1 MSDKNKA
8 VARAVFD
15 VFNGADPSELDDVV
29 AADSVDHDAYNP
41 FREEG
46 REGLKKLIAMYRQ
59 AFPDLH
65 VSIDDQIAEGEKVV
79 TRWTAT
85 GTHQGDLMGAAATG
99 KSATTTGIGIDR
111 IDNGQVVE
119 AWGNWDTMG
128 LFQQLGLTAEPAGAA
143 QA

>member
-29 AADSVDHDAYNP
+29 AADSVDHDLYNP

-65 VSIDDQIAEGEKVV
+65 VSIDDQIAEDDKVV

-85 GTHQGDLMGAAATG
+85 GTHQGELMGAPATG

-119 AWGNWDTMG
+119 AWGNWDTMA
-128 LFQQLGLTAEPAGAA
+128 LFQQLGLTGEPAAAA

>member
-15 VFNGADPSELDDVV
+15 VFNGADPAELDDVV
-29 AADSVDHDAYNP
+29 APDAVDHDPYNP

-46 REGLKKLIAMYRQ
+46 REGLKKVISMYRE
-59 AFPDLH
+59 AFPDLEFT
-65 VSIDDQIAEGEKVV
+65 IEDQIAEGDKVV
-79 TRWTAT
+79 TRWVGG
-85 GTHQGDLMGAAATG
+85 GTHQGELMGVAPTG
-99 KSATTTGIGIDR
+99 KTSTVTGIGIDR

-119 AWGNWDTMG
+119 AWGNWDALGM
-128 LFQQLGLTAEPAGAA
+128 FQQLGLVPEPEAAA

>member
-8 VARAVFD
+8 LARAVFD

-29 AADSVDHDAYNP
+29 AADSADHDAYNP
-41 FREEG
+41 YREEG
-46 REGLKKLIAMYRQ
+46 REGLKKLIATYRQ

-65 VSIDDQIAEGEKVV
+65 VSIEDQIAEGDKVV

-85 GTHQGDLMGAAATG
+85 GTHQGELMGAPATG
-99 KSATTTGIGIDR
+99 KSSTVTGIGIDR
-111 IDNGQVVE
+111 IDNGQIVE
-119 AWGNWDTMG
+119 AWGNWDALGM
-128 LFQQLGLTAEPAGAA
+128 FQQLGLAGEPAGA